1 MWETER
7 FSIYLIINS
16 TAKCIFGTFR
26 NAVQLWFSTDDV
38 PTIRKLL
45 KFVNFFS
52 EKVLNAFQNIQ
63 PKNGWE
69 DNESN
74 VGDDQSF
81 QHDEASVPA
90 SLHFTKRG
98 LASAPAFTSRMES
111 EDEDKYIEISKLRPR
126 SLGMMSTGSQLQKM
140 ALNSVCN

>member
-1 MWETER
+1 MQCS
-7 FSIYLIINS
+7 FGSID
-16 TAKCIFGTFR
+16 A
-26 NAVQLWFSTDDV
+26 DDV
-38 PTIRKLL
+38 PTIRKSF
-45 KFVNFFS
+45 KFVPFFIS

-111 EDEDKYIEISKLRPR
+111 EDEDKYIEVSKLRPR
-126 SLGMMSTGSQLQKM
+126 SLGMMTGSQLQKM
-140 ALNSVCN
+140 TLNS

>member
-1 MWETER
+1 M
-7 FSIYLIINS
+7 
-16 TAKCIFGTFR
+16 
-26 NAVQLWFSTDDV
+26 
-38 PTIRKLL
+38 
-45 KFVNFFS
+45 
-52 EKVLNAFQNIQ
+52 NAFQNVQ
-63 PKNGWE
+63 SKNGWE
-69 DNESN
+69 GGESN